1 MINNVTVKTAKNQS
15 KFAVLHVSDISGTTE
30 VTLFGEVYNRS
41 REILEVGNIVLIQ
54 LTCFK
59 NDGQIRFSADAV
71 QKFDKNYNGEGNF
84 AKKIYSYPSRGN
96 SKPKLLEMTL
106 RIIISDKK
114 EWLGVKSLISK
125 FKKNGNYSVEL
136 KFPEGTMVLPD
147 KYNLSSY
154 DVLDVRD
161 VVGVNNVIEIQNE

>member
-1 MINNVTVKTAKNQS
+1 
-15 KFAVLHVSDISGTTE
+15 
-30 VTLFGEVYNRS
+30 
-41 REILEVGNIVLIQ
+41 
-54 LTCFK
+54 
-59 NDGQIRFSADAV
+59 
-71 QKFDKNYNGEGNF
+71 
-84 AKKIYSYPSRGN
+84 
-96 SKPKLLEMTL
+96 MTL